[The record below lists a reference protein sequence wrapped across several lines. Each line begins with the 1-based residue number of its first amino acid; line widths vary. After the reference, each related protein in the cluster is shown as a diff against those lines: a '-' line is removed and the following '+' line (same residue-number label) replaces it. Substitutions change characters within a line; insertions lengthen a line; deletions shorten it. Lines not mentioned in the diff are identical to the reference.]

1 MVMEKI
7 PQSRASACHSWIAI
21 QEFSQRRVAEGE
33 GEGEGEEEGASVG
46 NDGVPRELY
55 SVPSRSSVERLD
67 KQAESK
73 HWFGLGGMGSSSGGK
88 LHMAA
93 YPSCTCCVVPSFGKE
108 LQ

>member
-7 PQSRASACHSWIAI
+7 PQSRASACHSWTVI
-21 QEFSQRRVAEGE
+21 QEFSQPRVE